1 MSSISSL
8 IGQLPTL
15 HNEPDLPPHG
25 PGPPLFELNNI
36 IITEEEVVDQLHIL
50 NIHVHKSTGPD

>member
-15 HNEPDLPPHG
+15 DNEPDLPPHG
-25 PGPPLFELNNI
+25 PGSPLFELNNI
-36 IITEEEVVDQLHIL
+36 IITEEEVVDQLQIL
-50 NIHVHKSTGPD
+50 NIHKSTGPD